1 VFLDGSSK
9 PEYETISYAWG
20 HTALVDNCLL
30 GDKSI
35 PIPASAGSALRC
47 MRSSVKTRTL
57 WIDCICID
65 QTNDHEKGHQVG
77 LIADIFQNSRQTLA
91 YLGDVDEVTAKHASI
106 GFVVISTALLN
117 SEGTYAQVENRKIE
131 NWSSLRQMI
140 DLEAI
145 KAIILNPY
153 FT

>member
-9 PEYETISYAWG
+9 PEYETISYAWED
-20 HTALVDNCLL
+20 TALVDNCLL
-30 GDKSI
+30 GDESM

-77 LIADIFQNSRQTLA
+77 LMADIFQNSRQTLA
-91 YLGDVDEVTAKHASI
+91 YLGDVDEVTAQRATI
-106 GFVVISTALLN
+106 GFLVISTAWLN
-117 SEGTYAQVENRKIE
+117 SEGTHAQVEDRKIE
-131 NWSSLRQMI
+131 NWSALRQTI

-145 KAIILNPY
+145 KAIIMKPY